1 VGLTTSAGL
10 GVFGGAF
17 DPPHNAHVALIAA
30 AVGQLG
36 LKTLRVFPT
45 GDAWHKPRALSSP
58 AHRLAMARLA
68 FGGMPGVVVDD
79 REIRRDGP
87 TYTVDTLHELRA
99 EQPDAELVLVIG
111 EDQALAL
118 TRWHA
123 YEEILRSAIICI
135 AERAHPSGTKP
146 GFDPSQLPQ
155 GRFVRLKLPAMS
167 VSATEI
173 RARVAAHQGIAPL
186 VPDPVARYIAQ
197 HHLYQTA

>member
-1 VGLTTSAGL
+1 MTSSTKL

-17 DPPHNAHVALIAA
+17 DPPHNAHVALITAA
-30 AVGQLG
+30 IAQLA
-36 LKTLRVFPT
+36 LDALYVFPP
-45 GDAWHKPRALSSP
+45 GDAWHKPRALTSP

-68 FGGMPGVVVDD
+68 FEEMPGVTVDD

-87 TYTVDTLHELRA
+87 TYTVDTLRELRA
-99 EQPDAELVLVIG
+99 ERPDATLALIIG

-118 TRWHA
+118 PTWHA
-123 YEEILRSAIICI
+123 FEEILQSAIICI

-146 GFDPSQLPQ
+146 RFDPSQLPQ

-173 RARVAAHQGIAPL
+173 RSRVAARQGIAPL

-197 HHLYQTA
+197 HHLYRTA

>member
-1 VGLTTSAGL
+1 VDLTTSTTL

-17 DPPHNAHVALIAA
+17 DPPHNAHVALIRAA
-30 AVGQLG
+30 FDQLA
-36 LKTLRVFPT
+36 LTALHVFPT
-45 GDAWHKPRALSSP
+45 GDAWHKPRALTSP
-58 AHRLAMARLA
+58 DHRLAMAHLA
-68 FGGMPGVVVDD
+68 FDDIPAVTVDD

-87 TYTVDTLHELRA
+87 TFTADTLRELRA
-99 EQPDAELVLVIG
+99 EWPQARLALIIG

-118 TRWHA
+118 TTWHA
-123 YEEILRSAIICI
+123 YEEILQSAIICI
-135 AERAHPSGTKP
+135 AERAHPSGTRP
-146 GFDPSQLPQ
+146 RFDPSTLPQ

-173 RARVAAHQGIAPL
+173 RSRVAAHQGIAPL

>member
-1 VGLTTSAGL
+1 VGLTSSAKL

-17 DPPHNAHVALIAA
+17 DPPHNAHVALITAA
-30 AVGQLG
+30 IAQLA
-36 LKTLRVFPT
+36 LDALYVFPT
-45 GDAWHKPRALSSP
+45 GDAWHKPRALTSP

-68 FGGMPGVVVDD
+68 FEEMPGVTVDD

-87 TYTVDTLHELRA
+87 TYTVDTLRELRA
-99 EQPDAELVLVIG
+99 ERPDATLALIIG

-118 TRWHA
+118 PTWHA
-123 YEEILRSAIICI
+123 FEEILQSAIICI

-146 GFDPSQLPQ
+146 RFDPSQLPQ

-173 RARVAAHQGIAPL
+173 RSRVAARQGIAPL

-197 HHLYQTA
+197 HHLYRTA

>member
-1 VGLTTSAGL
+1 ML

-17 DPPHNAHVALIAA
+17 DPPHNAHVALITAA
-30 AVGQLG
+30 FEQLA
-36 LKTLRVFPT
+36 LDALFVFPT
-45 GDAWHKPRALSSP
+45 GDAWHKPRALTSP

-68 FGGMPGVVVDD
+68 FEDMPGVTVDD

-87 TYTVDTLHELRA
+87 TYTVDTLRELRA
-99 EQPDAELVLVIG
+99 QRPDATLALIIG

-118 TRWHA
+118 PTWHDF
-123 YEEILRSAIICI
+123 EEILQSAIICI

-146 GFDPSQLPQ
+146 RFDPSQLPQ

-173 RARVAAHQGIAPL
+173 RSRVAARQGIAPL
-186 VPDPVARYIAQ
+186 VPDSVARYIAQ
-197 HHLYQTA
+197 HHLYRTA